1 MELQEI
7 IERNYQAAV
16 KRGKITN
23 KTDCSHFATDIR
35 NEVTELE
42 MSLSISKIN
51 PFDVSELADIILV
64 SFSMARH
71 FGYDIEK
78 ELSEKTLYNE
88 IRKD

>member
-1 MELQEI
+1 MNIQEI
-7 IERNYQAAV
+7 IERNYKSAI
-16 KRGKITN
+16 KRGKIN
-23 KTDCSHFATDIR
+23 SNMNEHSFHKAIDG
-35 NEVTELE
+35 EVTELYNT
-42 MSLSISKIN
+42 LGGRIN

-78 ELSEKTLYNE
+78 ELIKKTLYNE

>member
-1 MELQEI
+1 MNIQEI

-16 KRGKITN
+16 KRGKIHRYMN
-23 KTDCSHFATDIR
+23 EHAFHKAIDG
-35 NEVTELE
+35 EVTELYNT
-42 MSLSISKIN
+42 LGGVIN

-78 ELSEKTLYNE
+78 ELIKKTLYNE

>member
-23 KTDCSHFATDIR
+23 KTDCSQFATAIR

-42 MSLSISKIN
+42 MTLSVSKIN
-51 PFDVSELADIILV
+51 PFDVSELTIQLNPKYLIQQSHIKRQL
-64 SFSMARH
+64 
-71 FGYDIEK
+71 
-78 ELSEKTLYNE
+78 
-88 IRKD
+88 